1 MRLVIKIGSSL
12 LAARAGGLA
21 ESRMR
26 QWAKEIAG
34 LRRAGHEVIL
44 VSSGAIRAGM
54 QALGWKKRPTSR
66 PQMQACATVG
76 QPLLMRAYG
85 ATLAPYRI
93 LAAQILLTSWDLD
106 SRKIYENTRA
116 TLHTLMK
123 LKNCLPIFNE
133 NDALSF
139 EEIAMLN
146 TFGDNDRLS
155 AHVAILAK
163 ADRLVI
169 LTDAPGLMSRP
180 DGSGT
185 LIRRVKK
192 IDAKVLAC
200 AGGAGSAGSV
210 GGMVSK
216 LEAARQ
222 AMGRGI
228 GVVIA
233 DGRMGRVVA
242 KSVDRIPPGTWV
254 AK

>member
-1 MRLVIKIGSSL
+1 
-12 LAARAGGLA
+12 
-21 ESRMR
+21 
-26 QWAKEIAG
+26 
-34 LRRAGHEVIL
+34 
-44 VSSGAIRAGM
+44 
-54 QALGWKKRPTSR
+54 
-66 PQMQACATVG
+66 
-76 QPLLMRAYG
+76 
-85 ATLAPYRI
+85 
-93 LAAQILLTSWDLD
+93 
-106 SRKIYENTRA
+106 
-116 TLHTLMK
+116 
-123 LKNCLPIFNE
+123 
-133 NDALSF
+133 
-139 EEIAMLN
+139 MLN
-146 TFGDNDRLS
+146 AFGDNDRLS

-169 LTDAPGLMSRP
+169 LTNAQGLMSRP

-222 AMGRGI
+222 VMGRGI
-228 GVVIA
+228 GLVIA
-233 DGRMGRVVA
+233 DGRMDRVVA